1 MKTLLID
8 GDNLFNLGF
17 YGVREFFVDGNHIG
31 GLFHFINT
39 IRKQLDEHD
48 YDKVFVVWDGEHNSQ
63 RRRELYP
70 DYKLNRKERLNE
82 FQKESFNIQR
92 NKVQNYLEEF
102 FIRQLRVS
110 YNEGDD
116 LISHYCLTATNEN
129 ITVFSSDKDLLQ
141 LLSSQ
146 VTVYSPLH
154 KRYFYEGDKVKL
166 DTIEVPHVNLL
177 VAKILLGDKS
187 DNVFGV
193 INFGEKTLVKFF
205 PEVLEVPTSIDD
217 ILSKAGQIYSKKKSK
232 ALENLLRGT
241 CKKQTSGKDY
251 FITRKLIMD
260 LQNPMITDEAKDLVE
275 EHIRENIDPEGRSYK
290 NVIRMMTQDGFF
302 KYIPKSD
309 EGFVEFIRPFMK
321 LTRKEKRKFNKEQT
335 N

>member
-1 MKTLLID
+1 VKTLLID

-31 GLFHFINT
+31 GLFHFINA

-48 YDKVFVVWDGEHNSQ
+48 YDKVFVVWDGDHNSQ

-116 LISHYCLTATNEN
+116 LISYYCHRATKET
-129 ITVFSSDKDLLQ
+129 ITIFSSDKDLLQ
-141 LLSSQ
+141 LLSPRVS
-146 VTVYSPLH
+146 VYSPIH
-154 KRYFYEGDKVKL
+154 KKYFHEDDKVKL
-166 DTIEVPHVNLL
+166 DHIEVPHCNLL
-177 VAKILLGDKS
+177 LVKILLGDKS
-187 DNVFGV
+187 DNVFG
-193 INFGEKTLVKFF
+193 IMNFGEKKLVKFF
-205 PEVLEVPTSIDD
+205 PEVLEIPTSIDN
-217 ILSKAGQIYSKKKSK
+217 ILSKAKQICETKKVIG
-232 ALENLLRGT
+232 LENLINGT
-241 CKKQTSGKDY
+241 CKKETSGEQY
-251 FITRKLIMD
+251 FIKRKLIMD
-260 LQNPMITDEAKDLVE
+260 LQDPMITQEAKDLVD

-321 LTRKEKRKFNKEQT
+321 LTRKEKRKFNREQ
-335 N
+335 NN